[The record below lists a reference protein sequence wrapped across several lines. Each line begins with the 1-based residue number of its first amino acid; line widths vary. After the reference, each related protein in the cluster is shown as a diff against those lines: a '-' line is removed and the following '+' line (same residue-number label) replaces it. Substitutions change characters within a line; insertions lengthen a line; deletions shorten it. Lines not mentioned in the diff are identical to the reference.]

1 MEYTLN
7 IIQIS
12 ISALLIITIL
22 LQSRGSGAGS
32 AFGGGGGGGGESY
45 YKKRGAEKI
54 LFTLS
59 TILAVLFVFTA
70 IIRMIVK

>member
-32 AFGGGGGGGGESY
+32 AFGGGGGGGESY